1 VGHGMTAE
9 MIRGPRCHG
18 RMALYHEALRTAPVN
33 GAIPNRIC
41 LMTLLCSR
49 DGLSLQDHGAR

>member
-1 VGHGMTAE
+1 
-9 MIRGPRCHG
+9 
-18 RMALYHEALRTAPVN
+18 MALYHEALRTAPVN